1 MMQQFHQSNLLTE
14 NVYVNG
20 SISNIK
26 ETMHR
31 SHWFCYLIE
40 HQITSAYIH
49 NKMGSLMH
57 GIQNWGLFMNA
68 MSMST

>member
-1 MMQQFHQSNLLTE
+1 MQQFHQSNLLTE

-20 SISNIK
+20 SIGNGK

-31 SHWFCYLIE
+31 LHWFSYSIE
-40 HQITSAYIH
+40 QKITSAYIH

-57 GIQNWGLFMNA
+57 GIQN
-68 MSMST
+68 